1 METCVRDDYSIPP
14 STTCQRLLATKHSAL
29 TLRSTLISPAL
40 LYFVTVDFS
49 DIRSRWSTLLH
60 TLFNDDEPNQSR
72 MVIFDHFGS
81 VTLGP
86 IQLKLECV
94 IVTHPTPHAKYGGH
108 RKRGRVGRHIEE
120 VPLSRTFAL
129 SSVTRCTHSQPENR
143 GFSLSAPINVFGGT
157 FLWGSFYH
165 RLKSPFYHAPKH
177 FIIIFQWAD

>member
-1 METCVRDDYSIPP
+1 MLIARDAITGCGSWLHSAVMETCVRDDYSIPP

-108 RKRGRVGRHIEE
+108 RKRGRVGTLKKF
-120 VPLSRTFAL
+120 PSRVLLPFRQLLDARTANLRIVDFR
-129 SSVTRCTHSQPENR
+129 SVHP
-143 GFSLSAPINVFGGT
+143 
-157 FLWGSFYH
+157 
-165 RLKSPFYHAPKH
+165 
-177 FIIIFQWAD
+177 